1 MSTRSAIALS
11 TDTGVQV
18 IYCHWDGYL
27 ANNGRLLQENYTRVE
42 QVRELMELGD
52 LSSLAETADKCEA
65 FHRDRR
71 EPREQTQ
78 ARVYKDFETA
88 LAEEFENSD
97 REYFYVFLKNGTW
110 AVIESRTAETKGAQK
125 LSQAIAEERR
135 SNMYA
140 L

>member
-18 IYCHWDGYL
+18 IYCHHDGYIGH
-27 ANNGRLLQENYTRVE
+27 NGALLQENYTRVE
-42 QVRELMELGD
+42 DVRELMELGD
-52 LSSLAETADKCEA
+52 LSSLAFEPESCEA
-65 FHRDRR
+65 YHRDRH
-71 EPREQTQ
+71 EPRAQTK

-110 AVIESRTAETKGAQK
+110 AVIESRTADTKGAQK
-125 LSQAIAEERR
+125 LSEAVAEERR
-135 SNMYA
+135 SNMHS